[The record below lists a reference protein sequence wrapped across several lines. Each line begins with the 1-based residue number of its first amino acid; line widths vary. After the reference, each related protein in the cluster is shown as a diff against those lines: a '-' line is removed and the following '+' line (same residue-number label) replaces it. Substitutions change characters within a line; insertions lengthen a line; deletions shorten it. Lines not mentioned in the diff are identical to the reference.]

1 MRCLGFRRLALHVQR
16 THLAGNRRAAL
27 VQVAPLNREQLTLNH
42 ALLCLQLGVLFRRT
56 SLSIQMR

>member
-42 ALLCLQLGVLFRRT
+42 ALFCLQLGVLFRRT